1 MQHNLVPKHAS
12 VCVCA
17 FFPAPST
24 ASNGKTSLCAA
35 VASSKYLTGWS
46 KPRPKAEIQY
56 YEIPRLYGGWV
67 GFKDCR
73 SCSRPEALCFQED
86 FTSFKSILFVLF
98 KLFLCP
104 SRVLGEVRSESFDAT
119 FELFH
124 GGNLS
129 SQLKIFRSQ
138 KPLEMRL

>member
-24 ASNGKTSLCAA
+24 ASNGKASLCAA

-98 KLFLCP
+98 KLFC
-104 SRVLGEVRSESFDAT
+104 VRLVCWERFVAKVST
-119 FELFH
+119 RR
-124 GGNLS
+124 S
-129 SQLKIFRSQ
+129 SYFMGVIF
-138 KPLEMRL
+138 PPN